1 MSALHPLARLQHLA
15 APHGGEAYDL
25 GDPHAAAQAS
35 AANKPEVFRSK
46 EQQNRADQLG
56 KLLPNWLIVRT
67 QDPDKRLRFYVVR
80 RATASSKGGHTFPQT
95 QRVLALYSGGASTAR
110 RKLF

>member
-1 MSALHPLARLQHLA
+1 MSALHPLARLQHHA

-35 AANKPEVFRSK
+35 AASEPEMFRSA
-46 EQQNRADQLG
+46 EQENRAEQLG
-56 KLLPNWLIVRT
+56 KLLPNWLIEDR
-67 QDPDKRLRFYVVR
+67 DKRLRFYVVR
-80 RATASSKGGHTFPQT
+80 RATACSKGGYTFPQA
-95 QRVLALYSGGASTAR
+95 QRLLALYSGGASTAR